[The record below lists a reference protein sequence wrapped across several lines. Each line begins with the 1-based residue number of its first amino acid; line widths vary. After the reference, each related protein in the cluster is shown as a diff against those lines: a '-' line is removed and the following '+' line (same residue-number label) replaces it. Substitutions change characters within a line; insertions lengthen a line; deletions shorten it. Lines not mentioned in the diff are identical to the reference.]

1 MAGDA
6 RTKHLKRL
14 RRLRRSAR
22 GWSVRAGLLVGA
34 TAVLVP
40 YRGLG
45 WPDAIW
51 AALAGG
57 SAAFTAWR
65 WKDYREL
72 AAEPVPPALSGPQDG
87 KLAAAV
93 RRFAVG
99 RSMID
104 EVDRQRSQARFRG
117 LSVAEHWRRLD
128 RACLMLDGL
137 SGRLGPFAETAVLDA
152 AVAEK
157 SLRDLCERIAVVERT
172 MRLGQPAGDQL
183 RPAHEALVAQL
194 ESGVSGYEQ
203 FVAAAAACVAQ
214 EPDSASTTLADATA
228 FLRGM
233 SEGLNPR
240 WTTGNATTP

>member
-6 RTKHLKRL
+6 RAKHLKRL
-14 RRLRRSAR
+14 LRLRRSAR
-22 GWSVRAGLLVGA
+22 GWSVRAGLLIGA

-57 SAAFTAWR
+57 SIAVTGWR
-65 WKDYREL
+65 WSDYREL
-72 AAEPVPPALSGPQDG
+72 AAQPVPEPVQPALLGGPVGD
-87 KLAAAV
+87 KLTAAV
-93 RRFAVG
+93 RRFSVG

-104 EVDRQRSQARFRG
+104 EVDRQRSASRFRG
-117 LSVAEHWRRLD
+117 LAVADAWRRLD
-128 RACLMLDGL
+128 RASLMLSGL
-137 SGRLGPFAETAVLDA
+137 SGRLGPGAETALLDA
-152 AVAEK
+152 AVAERT
-157 SLRDLCERIAVVERT
+157 LRDLCERTAVVERT

-183 RPAHEALVAQL
+183 KPAHLALVAQL

-203 FVAAAAACVAQ
+203 FVAAAAGCVAQ
-214 EPDSASTTLADATA
+214 EGTGITTSLADATA

-233 SEGLNPR
+233 SEGFGDLR
-240 WTTGNATTP
+240 TA